1 MPNNP
6 FQQKYSTQ
14 SHKIFAEI
22 PATPDTPAAPAEARR
37 SMEATSSPPGRR
49 RSSVTTRFAN
59 LEALKHPNTEEAAA
73 RRASMADHKIGSP
86 GVIGNLWNS
95 WTRGSTAMVKETPG
109 SNAKNASTSSK

>member
-14 SHKIFAEI
+14 SHKVFAEM
-22 PATPDTPAAPAEARR
+22 PAMPEAPAAPAEARR

-49 RSSVTTRFAN
+49 RSSATARFAN

-73 RRASMADHKIGSP
+73 RRAGMADHKIGNP

-95 WTRGSTAMVKETPG
+95 WTRGSTTVTKEMPG
-109 SNAKNASTSSK
+109 ANGKNSSTSSK